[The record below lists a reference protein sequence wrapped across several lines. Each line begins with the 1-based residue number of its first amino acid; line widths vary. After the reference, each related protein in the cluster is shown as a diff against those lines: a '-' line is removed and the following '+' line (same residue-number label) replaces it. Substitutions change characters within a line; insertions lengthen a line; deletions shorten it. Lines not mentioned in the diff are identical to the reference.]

1 MTDRDPEYEHIRQ
14 LVGWTVSHA
23 VRINHGD
30 DDAGIYEP
38 FYGLVLTHPDNKKHQ
53 LFVTIQCDHEGNG
66 PGWLAIEK
74 EKYGT

>member
-1 MTDRDPEYEHIRQ
+1 MTETDHEYEHLRQ

-23 VRINHGD
+23 VRIND
-30 DDAGIYEP
+30 PDAHDSEA
-38 FYGLVLTHPDNKKHQ
+38 FYGLVLTRPDNKKQQ
-53 LFVTIQCDHEGNG
+53 LFVTIQCDAEGNS